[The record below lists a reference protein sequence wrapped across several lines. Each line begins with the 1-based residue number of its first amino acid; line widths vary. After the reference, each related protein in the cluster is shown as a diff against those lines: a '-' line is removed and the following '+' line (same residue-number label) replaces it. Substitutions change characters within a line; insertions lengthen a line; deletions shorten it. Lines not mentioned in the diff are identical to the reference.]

1 MHTVKS
7 ENTKICNLPSLRRVC
22 QGGQFEICNS
32 RKNGFTL
39 IEVLLSLVLLT
50 IVLGVVY
57 SSFFTVQRAIERFD
71 GISLKYHEAR
81 TILDI
86 IRREIDGAI
95 LKKSQLPDSDV
106 NQTAFVIEDRDT
118 FGKPTSRLRLASFSF
133 KGSGLKTISY
143 YVQETN
149 ENLVLIKEESYPFML
164 SAKKNRA
171 DASPGK
177 EYALE
182 MIEGIEGFTIE
193 TLFND
198 KWIKTWDSKETGTLP
213 EAVRFSIE
221 FDDNGKKVKLTE
233 YARPKIGRQL

>member
-1 MHTVKS
+1 MNLSRGNKIKIYTVKS
-7 ENTKICNLPSLRRVC
+7 KNTKICNSRR
-22 QGGQFEICNS
+22 G
-32 RKNGFTL
+32 GFTL

-57 SSFFTVQRAIERFD
+57 SSFFTVQRALERFD
-71 GISLKYHEAR
+71 SISLKYHEAR
-81 TILDI
+81 TVLDI

-95 LKKSQLPDSDV
+95 LKKSQLPDSDE

-118 FGKPTSRLRLASFSF
+118 FGKPASRLRLASFSF
-133 KGSGLKTISY
+133 KGSGLKAISY
-143 YVQETN
+143 YVQEKD
-149 ENLVLIKEESYPFML
+149 ENLVLVKAESYPFML
-164 SAKKNRA
+164 SAEKNMT
-171 DASPGK
+171 DTSPGK
-177 EYALE
+177 EYAME

-233 YARPKIGRQL
+233 YARPKIGLQL